1 MKEVQKTRI
10 MEKNEG
16 DYTKESGVEKKMR
29 EDKRR
34 FGETK
39 EKHIEAG
46 TMSER
51 HRQ

>member
-1 MKEVQKTRI
+1 

-16 DYTKESGVEKKMR
+16 DYTKENGVEKKMR

-51 HRQ
+51 HRQWERIKR